1 MNSQRFERREP
12 LILENGGQQ
21 LFGVAHFPLISSR
34 EQQIPAVLI
43 CHGFG
48 GNKIGQGRMYV
59 ILAEKLAK
67 AGIAALRVDFR
78 GCGDS
83 EGQFGE
89 LTMEGLV
96 SDAVLALQYL
106 SDHQHIDASRIG
118 IVGSSLGGPVAIYAA
133 QKTQIPTTMALW
145 AAVAS
150 GKRWRSDWETHCGN
164 ESLENRLRSGG
175 QPVSEHFREQFLA
188 LEADVLLANM
198 PLVSVLNIHGNKDV
212 TVFPTHVQDYRTA
225 RLQAQS
231 LTEFIELPNSDHHFT
246 LEDERNIL
254 IDETAKWFQKRLLR

>member
-1 MNSQRFERREP
+1 MSSQPFEQRQFV
-12 LILENGGQQ
+12 ILENAGQQ
-21 LFGVAHFPLISSR
+21 LFGVAHFPLVSPTNQR
-34 EQQIPAVLI
+34 APAVLI

-59 ILAEKLAK
+59 LLAEKLAK

-83 EGQFGE
+83 EGQFGD
-89 LTMEGLV
+89 LTMEGLI
-96 SDAVLALQYL
+96 SDATIALQYL
-106 SDHQHIDASRIG
+106 SGHQRIDASRIG

-150 GKRWRSDWETHCGN
+150 GKRWRTDWETHCGN

-188 LEADVLLANM
+188 LEADAILAGM
-198 PLVSVLNIHGNKDV
+198 PQLSVLNIHGNKDV
-212 TVFPTHVQDYRTA
+212 TVFPTHAQDYRTA
-225 RLQAQS
+225 RTQAQGI
-231 LTEFIELPNSDHHFT
+231 TQFIELQNSDHHFT
-246 LEDERNIL
+246 LEDERNLL
-254 IDETAKWFQKRLLR
+254 IDETAKWFQKTLS